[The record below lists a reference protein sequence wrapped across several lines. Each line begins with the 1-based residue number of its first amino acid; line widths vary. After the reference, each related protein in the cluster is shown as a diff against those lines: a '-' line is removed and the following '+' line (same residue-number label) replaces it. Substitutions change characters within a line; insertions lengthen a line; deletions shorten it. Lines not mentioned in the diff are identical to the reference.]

1 VINIF
6 SVLYDSIWTI
16 IIIVSLPLMPL
27 VRQSRLLKRLWP
39 SLPAEG
45 SRKKRLWIHALSVG
59 EVISAVP
66 VIRYLKER
74 YPSRDIALT
83 VTTLQG
89 MEIARKKVAND
100 VQILLPMPL
109 DCWWSMRRLVRY
121 LNPFLFILV
130 ETDIWPGL
138 IFFLQRKGVHSFLIN
153 GRISP
158 RTFLFYKRFRSLSK
172 RLLGA
177 FELCLMQ
184 SDLDRD
190 RLLSIG
196 LSPEKIKTAGNI
208 KFDRAW
214 QPKDEQEYLDL
225 RNIVY
230 LRPESR
236 VWVAGSTHEGEEEFL
251 FDIFK
256 RLAPRFS
263 DLRLIIAPRRIE
275 RAEDLRRSGNE
286 KGLRTICRT
295 DLDKD
300 HGYGY
305 QVMVL
310 NTIGEL
316 ERFYGLAEISF
327 VGGSL
332 VPVGGHNLL
341 EPASFGCPVI
351 FGPYVH
357 NFVLMSQ
364 LLVAAGGGIRVKN
377 AEDIYAI
384 MEDLL
389 LFPEKS
395 KEMGA
400 RAKEF
405 VEINRGALKRIMTY
419 IEGYIQDGLL
429 AERL

>member
-1 VINIF
+1 MINIF
-6 SVLYDSIWTI
+6 LVLYDSIWTI
-16 IIIVSLPLMPL
+16 IILVSLPLMPF
-27 VRQSRLLKRLWP
+27 VRHSRLLKRLWP
-39 SLPAEG
+39 NLPPEN
-45 SRKKRLWIHALSVG
+45 SRKKRIWIHALSVG

-66 VIRYLKER
+66 VIRYLKKQ
-74 YPSRDIALT
+74 YPSQDIALT

-89 MEIARKKVAND
+89 MEIARKNVAKD
-100 VQILLPMPL
+100 VQILLPMSL
-109 DCWWSMRRLVRY
+109 DFWWSIRTLVRH

-138 IFFLQRKGVHSFLIN
+138 ISFLQRQGVHSFLIN

-158 RTFLFYKRFRSLSK
+158 RTSLFYKRFRFFSK
-172 RLLGA
+172 KILGA

-196 LSPEKIKTAGNI
+196 LSPEKIKTVGNI

-214 QPKDEQEYLDL
+214 QAKDEHEYFRL
-225 RNIVY
+225 RNILY
-230 LRPESR
+230 LQPESR
-236 VWVAGSTHEGEEEFL
+236 VWVAGSTHEGEEEVL

-256 RLAPRFS
+256 RLVSCFS

-275 RAEDLRRSGNE
+275 RAEDLCRRGNE

-295 DLDKD
+295 DLEKNN
-300 HGYGY
+300 GYGY

-341 EPASFGCPVI
+341 EPASFGCPVL

-364 LLVAAGGGIRVKN
+364 LLVEAGGGIRVKN

-384 MEDLL
+384 MKGLL

-405 VEINRGALKRIMTY
+405 VSINRGALERIMTH
-419 IEGYIQDGLL
+419 IGDYIQDG
-429 AERL
+429 